1 MARKKRSAPKYIQPR
16 QKTGEKIAAAL
27 EVPPDFV
34 GASHVDILG
43 NNRLLIEGCRRV
55 LCYDDNIIS
64 LDMKKSHMQ
73 ITGTCLCF
81 KMINKRQMIIIGN
94 ITSVE
99 FMSC

>member
-1 MARKKRSAPKYIQPR
+1 MAKRRENAPKYIKPR
-16 QKTGEKIAAAL
+16 QPTGERIAAAL
-27 EVPPDFV
+27 EVPTDYV

-43 NNRLLIEGCRRV
+43 TNRLLIEGCRRV

-94 ITSVE
+94 IAAVE